1 MQELAEEAIA
11 VRALTAGDLGAVLAI
26 DAAIEGRSRR
36 SYIERRLRAA
46 RREPRLHAQ
55 FAAVD
60 RRGLVGYLLGRVLE
74 GEFGRDER
82 ALRIELVG
90 VSGDSRGRG
99 IGAQLFGALVA
110 WSARHRIQAL
120 RTQASWRDHTMLGW
134 LDAMGFALDRG
145 QVLECPVDDGPWRRD
160 DDSEGDGDD
169 GDTVSETSFAD
180 TVRGNVEV
188 QGGIEVRTMTA
199 ADLDAIVRIDGRLT
213 YRDRRTYLA
222 GRLDEALDPAGVRVS
237 LVASV
242 DGAPAGFL
250 MARADRGDFG
260 RVEPTAVLDTIGV
273 DPRQA
278 HRGIGRALLRQLFL
292 NLSALRIER
301 VETVVGPADDALI
314 GFLRAAGFAA
324 SQRLAFVH
332 RIEAA

>member
-1 MQELAEEAIA
+1 MHELADEAIA
-11 VRALTAGDLGAVLAI
+11 VRALSAADLGVVVAI
-26 DAAIEGRSRR
+26 DATIEGRSRR

-46 RREPRLHAQ
+46 LREPRLHAQ

-60 RRGLVGYLLGRVLE
+60 ARGLVGYLLGRVLD

-110 WSARHRIQAL
+110 WSVRHRIEAL

-145 QVLECPVDDGPWRRD
+145 NVLECAVDDGPWRRD
-160 DDSEGDGDD
+160 ADDVGDD
-169 GDTVSETSFAD
+169 GAAASETSFAD
-180 TVRGNVEV
+180 TVRGDAEG
-188 QGGIEVRTMTA
+188 QRGIEVRTMTA
-199 ADLDAIVRIDGRLT
+199 DDLDAIVRIDGRLT

-222 GRLDEALDPAGVRVS
+222 GRLEEALDPAGVRVS

-260 RVEPTAVLDTIGV
+260 RLEPTAVLDTIGV
-273 DPRQA
+273 DTRQA
-278 HRGIGRALLRQLFL
+278 QRGIGRALMRQLFL

-301 VETVVGPADDALI
+301 VETVVAPTDEALG
-314 GFLRAAGFAA
+314 GFLRAAGFTP
-324 SQRLAFVH
+324 SQRLAFVR